1 VFGSAVVK
9 IDFGEIK
16 LSVYWFMFGYINV
29 KVILI
34 NLSCLDNLDE
44 NPFGSLITK
53 MGLLSFPYDKVV
65 YSNFSD
71 CSF

>member
-1 VFGSAVVK
+1 
-9 IDFGEIK
+9 
-16 LSVYWFMFGYINV
+16 MFGYINV